1 MDLFFSYLLQL
12 AILCI
17 SLLYI
22 FFTIYIKK
30 YTSPKLPP
38 GRRGWPIIGET
49 LEFGKA
55 CKNGDVEKFITQRM
69 TKYSPELFR
78 TSLFQ
83 ENFAVFCGAS
93 GNKFLFSTANK
104 YVTPWWPRFIVEA
117 LNFPTEMECFKDE
130 LTKLRAMV
138 LEFLKPEA
146 LQRYV
151 PIMDSMAKEHL
162 EIGWSPYK
170 QVKVLP
176 LTKEYTIAVACR
188 VFIDIEDPERLNR
201 FANLFHQITTG
212 LLSLPIKL
220 PDENGQGMNEKS
232 IACQIAGMLIGSYDT
247 TSSTITSVLRY
258 LVEFPHVYN
267 EVLKEQ
273 VEIAKSKGPDELLS
287 WNDIQKMK
295 YTWNVACEAMRLS
308 PPSQGAFR
316 EVTTEL
322 IYLGVTIPK
331 GWKAYWT
338 VASTHKNP
346 KYFPDPEKFDP
357 SRFEGSGPAPYT
369 FVPFGGGPR
378 MCPGKEYARLEILTF
393 IHNVVTKFKWEKV
406 NPNEKILFNLAPT
419 PQNGF
424 PIHLEPLKK
433 N

>member
-69 TKYSPELFR
+69 TKYSPDLFR

-188 VFIDIEDPERLNR
+188 VFIDIKDPERLNR

-220 PDENGQGMNEKS
+220 PGTAFSRAIRQGKLLLEEILGIIRERKMELLETKGPAKEDMLTRLLLIIDENGQGMNEKS

-316 EVTTEL
+316 EVATEL

-331 GWKAYWT
+331 GWKRLPGGDARS
-338 VASTHKNP
+338 ARS
-346 KYFPDPEKFDP
+346 
-357 SRFEGSGPAPYT
+357 SSGSPC
-369 FVPFGGGPR
+369 GGA
-378 MCPGKEYARLEILTF
+378 ES
-393 IHNVVTKFKWEKV
+393 
-406 NPNEKILFNLAPT
+406 
-419 PQNGF
+419 
-424 PIHLEPLKK
+424 
-433 N
+433 